1 MQKILPLIA
10 VAITIAAVI
19 ILFLIE
25 VINLNEFATQFAV
38 GLTLLIPLPLAY
50 ALKPEIHKWNE
61 SRKKK
66 QIVVMTERS
75 GNGIKHYTS
84 RSELTF
90 DEMISQ
96 ASQTVEISAL
106 TFTIITLGKVANLE
120 TSLSK
125 GIHITFL
132 LNNII
137 TSKRQTT
144 SQFFHASDD
153 IKDQIQ
159 KSLGQLCKL
168 KAKYKDQIT
177 IRLCDA
183 VPQYNI
189 TIIDRND
196 PKRAWIRV
204 EYRIQGRDSDSRPT
218 EAVYKIFDEGFFR
231 QYLEEYDK
239 LLKNSEPYECGS
251 T

>member
-1 MQKILPLIA
+1 MQRILLLIA
-10 VAITIAAVI
+10 IALTIVAIIS
-19 ILFLIE
+19 LFLIE
-25 VINLNEFATQFAV
+25 VINLNEFATQLAV

-50 ALKPEIHKWNE
+50 ALKPEIDKWNE

-66 QIVVMTERS
+66 QIVVMTEHP
-75 GNGIKHYTS
+75 GNGIKDYTS
-84 RSELTF
+84 RSELPY
-90 DEMISQ
+90 DEMISR
-96 ASQTVEISAL
+96 ASQTVEMSAL
-106 TFTIITLGKVANLE
+106 TFTIITLSKVANLE

-132 LNNII
+132 LININ
-137 TSKRQTT
+137 TSNTQTV
-144 SQFFHASDD
+144 SEFFHASDD

-183 VPQYNI
+183 VPQYSI

-196 PKRAWIRV
+196 SKRAWIRV
-204 EYRIQGRDSDSRPT
+204 EYQIQGRDSDSRPT

-231 QYLEEYDK
+231 QYLEEYDT